1 MVVRLLFV
9 ANAVLAAPGFAA
21 QYFVQPSATLGAEND
36 SNLDLDPGQGANV
49 QGYLANAAALIG
61 INTPTSD
68 STIRARVDYRDYP
81 KDRGN
86 DRLEEFLDFRSEYKG
101 ELSHASIGG
110 TISHQ
115 DDFNAEFS
123 SALFDQ
129 INPVQPTST
138 STGKTTVGE
147 TITSVLLLPSY
158 SYNFSPIIEAGVSG
172 IYQSANYTPSLTDS
186 PTTGNYNTDYQFY
199 LGKAFLS
206 WDFSQR
212 SEVSFGGYGSKF
224 KATQIYS
231 DATGTGVSVGL
242 DTKWS
247 PLLSTDA
254 TVIYQHTSIDMSF
267 PMILNTS
274 VNTWGATVG
283 AVYKGQLS
291 QYRLSG
297 GRIIT
302 PSGGGAVYV
311 NEQAQFQYNRD
322 LTERLAFT
330 GAVIGIKSSQLPSNI
345 NENNRSYLQTQVDL
359 KWMIRPTWFLQGG
372 YQYSWQKYES
382 LPDGAANN
390 RIYIRVGYQGL
401 SPQ

>member
-1 MVVRLLFV
+1 M
-9 ANAVLAAPGFAA
+9 LAPPGFAA
-21 QYFVQPSATLGAEND
+21 QYFVQPSAMLGAEND

-49 QGYLANAAALIG
+49 QGYLADAAALVG
-61 INTPTSD
+61 IATPTSD
-68 STIRARVDYRDYP
+68 STIKVRADYRDYP
-81 KDRGN
+81 KDRGD
-86 DRLEEFLDFRSEYKG
+86 DRLEEFLDFRSDYKG
-101 ELSHASIGG
+101 ERSNAGIGG
-110 TISHQ
+110 TIAHQ
-115 DDFNAEFS
+115 DDFNFEFS
-123 SALFDQ
+123 SALYDQ

-147 TITSVLLLPSY
+147 TITSVLLLPEY
-158 SYNFSPIIEAGVSG
+158 SYNFSPVVEAGVSG
-172 IYQSANYTPSLTDS
+172 IYQSANYTPSLINNTNN
-186 PTTGNYNTDYQFY
+186 TNNGIYNTDYQFY

-206 WDFSQR
+206 WDFTQR
-212 SEVSFGGYGSKF
+212 SAVSFGGYGSKF
-224 KATQIYS
+224 KATQVYS
-231 DATGTGVSVGL
+231 DATGTGVSVEL

-254 TVIYQHTSIDMSF
+254 SVVYQHTSIDMTF
-267 PMILNTS
+267 PSILNTS
-274 VNTWGATVG
+274 VNTWGATFG

-330 GAVIGIKSSQLPSNI
+330 GAAIWIKSSQIPSNI
-345 NENNRSYLQTQVDL
+345 SENNRSYLQTQVDL
-359 KWMIRPTWFLQGG
+359 KWMIRPTWFVQGG
-372 YQYSWQKYES
+372 YQYSWQRFEVN
-382 LPDGAANN
+382 PDGAANN